1 MTTDPTPL
9 DRHSPDP
16 RSLQWQSWT
25 IPMAAGFLF
34 ASIMVMLAVPGP
46 AHALS
51 WPGLFSRSAG
61 LMALAAAAALG
72 MLWAVAR
79 TFREQIAEP
88 TASLRAYA
96 WSAAI
101 WLPLLFV
108 LWSEHAVWVILAP
121 IPIAAILTHFTR
133 RQCLAAEAA
142 PSEVAPAGTT
152 EDTAVVAR
160 PNSVSFTHFRSAL
173 FATAGNARDTLFST
187 AVAPRPMVV
196 GLPAALLAL
205 LLQAVAFAVAIG
217 MPALAETLLILL
229 TACTVW
235 LFTTVAPAEPGS
247 LSVAGTRSRRA
258 AVLPCFLL
266 TCLALTPLLQ
276 AGLHAGVFSNA
287 VMAGARAVTPPAIQ
301 RDPGNAFAGVV
312 LLAPPL
318 PKHKI
323 LRPAPVS
330 LQTHSFRPSRSLVIP
345 FDGAYRYLAVRPQRW
360 SHGLLTQRG
369 DPIVAN
375 VHTTDNSPL
384 SMEAHQ
390 RLGGRIQASCC
401 RGIDVDVVN
410 GDERF
415 GRVDIEMLL
424 EDVTPGGATV
434 TRSLGTVP
442 VRSSLEK
449 HVSIHRAPIRETLH
463 FNIASDATGLRFN
476 NIVLRF
482 KLSEHRNL
490 AGAKIRVQDF
500 KLTP

>member
-1 MTTDPTPL
+1 
-9 DRHSPDP
+9 
-16 RSLQWQSWT
+16 
-25 IPMAAGFLF
+25 MAAGFVF
-34 ASIMVMLAVPGP
+34 SSIVILLAVPGP
-46 AHALS
+46 AHVLS

-79 TFREQIAEP
+79 TFRDQIAEP

-121 IPIAAILTHFTR
+121 IPIAAILTHFAR
-133 RQCLAAEAA
+133 RQCLAAD
-142 PSEVAPAGTT
+142 VAPFGDDIPT
-152 EDTAVVAR
+152 DVSIVIPR
-160 PNSVSFTHFRSAL
+160 PSNVSFTRFRSAL
-173 FATAGNARDTLFST
+173 FAATGGGADELFAT
-187 AVAPRPMVV
+187 AVAPKPMMV
-196 GLPAALLAL
+196 GVPAVALAL
-205 LLQAVAFAVAIG
+205 LLQAMAFAVAIG

-229 TACTVW
+229 TAATVW
-235 LFTTVAPAEPGS
+235 FFTTVPPAEPGS
-247 LSVAGTRSRRA
+247 MSAAGVRGRRA

-276 AGLHAGVFSNA
+276 AGLNSGAFSHA
-287 VMAGARAVTPPAIQ
+287 VMAGTRAVTPLAIQ
-301 RDPGNAFAGVV
+301 HDTGHAYTGVV

-318 PKHKI
+318 PKHRI
-323 LRPAPVS
+323 LTPEPVS
-330 LQTHSFRPSRSLVIP
+330 LQSHSFRPSRPLVIA
-345 FDGAYRYLAVRPQRW
+345 FDGAYRYLAVHP
-360 SHGLLTQRG
+360 HLGTHDLLTQRG
-369 DPIVAN
+369 DPLVAN

-384 SMEAHQ
+384 SMEARQ
-390 RLGGRIQASCC
+390 RLGSRIQASCC

-410 GDERF
+410 GDDRF
-415 GRVDIEMLL
+415 GRIDMEMLL
-424 EDVTPGGATV
+424 EDITPGGTTI

-449 HVSIHRAPIRETLH
+449 HISINRAPINETLH
-463 FNIASDATGLRFN
+463 FNIASDASGMRFN
-476 NIVLRF
+476 NIILRF

-490 AGAKIRVQDF
+490 AGAKVRIKDF

>member
-1 MTTDPTPL
+1 
-9 DRHSPDP
+9 
-16 RSLQWQSWT
+16 
-25 IPMAAGFLF
+25 MAAGFVF
-34 ASIMVMLAVPGP
+34 SSIVVLLAVPGP
-46 AHALS
+46 AHVLS

-79 TFREQIAEP
+79 TFRDQIAEP

-108 LWSEHAVWVILAP
+108 LWSEHAVWVMLAP

-133 RQCLAAEAA
+133 RQCLAAEVVPVDATEA
-142 PSEVAPAGTT
+142 TT
-152 EDTAVVAR
+152 EDSPALAR
-160 PNSVSFTHFRSAL
+160 PVNVSFTNFRSAL
-173 FATAGNARDTLFST
+173 FASAADGRDALFAAAAAPKPMIVGVP
-187 AVAPRPMVV
+187 AV
-196 GLPAALLAL
+196 LLAL

-229 TACTVW
+229 TASTVW
-235 LFTTVAPAEPGS
+235 LSTTVPPTVPGS
-247 LSVAGTRSRRA
+247 TSVAGTRSRRVA
-258 AVLPCFLL
+258 ALPCFLL

-276 AGLHAGVFSNA
+276 AGLHAGVFSYA
-287 VMAGARAVTPPAIQ
+287 VMAGARALTPPAIQ
-301 RDPGNAFAGVV
+301 REPGNAYTGVV

-318 PKHKI
+318 PRHKI
-323 LRPAPVS
+323 LTPAPVS
-330 LQTHSFRPSRSLVIP
+330 LQTHSFRPSRPLVIP
-345 FDGAYRYLAVRPQRW
+345 FDGAYRYLAVRPQRG

-384 SMEAHQ
+384 SMEARQ

-401 RGIDVDVVN
+401 RGIDLDVVN

-415 GRVDIEMLL
+415 GRIDIEMLL
-424 EDVTPGGATV
+424 EDVKPGGTTA

-442 VRSSLEK
+442 VQSSLEK
-449 HVSIHRAPIRETLH
+449 HVSINRAPIHETLH
-463 FNIASDATGLRFN
+463 FNIASKASGISFN

-490 AGAKIRVQDF
+490 AGAKIRIRDF
-500 KLTP
+500 KLNP